1 MTAMRLGFRH
11 CEVRKE
17 VASASIA
24 VDEKDPGM
32 TRMSN

>member
-1 MTAMRLGFRH
+1 MMAMRLGLRH

-17 VASASIA
+17 VASTGIA
-24 VDEKDPGM
+24 VAEKDPGM

>member
-1 MTAMRLGFRH
+1 MIAMRLGFRH

-17 VASASIA
+17 VASTGI
-24 VDEKDPGM
+24 VFDEKDPGM